1 VKASCLDSSS
11 EAYSATRLW
20 RRLGEEWVRLGDAE
34 EARYYAHQL
43 APAVTA
49 VMSAY
54 IRALAYPPDFLSR
67 PPDKRDD
74 FAHNFRYAVS
84 DMLESVSFVLG
95 GTATASLVG
104 GAIFE
109 EARRWLDAGGDT
121 SRGWQPLEAAM
132 YALRAVGQLV
142 ETNTALLTAVFE
154 LFGTLPPVPEL
165 LTTTFRLISR
175 FAAFTA
181 AVPDRLAAA
190 VEYATVVGCAGS
202 PASGAPPAGLPIAS
216 PVQELAALS
225 LQTLAS
231 YALPAARALYLALP
245 PRLPLLALQHANAVR
260 LLECCAQ
267 AVALSAAGE
276 HEAPLAAVLAPYVG
290 RLDALARDP
299 ASGVAAA
306 GADGSLL
313 AICTAKDGLIEHA
326 NAVDT
331 GLNVAGL
338 ELLVTAAVAGGGAID
353 WHPDVLPLDRV
364 SATLARNAL
373 DGIAEALYACR
384 VQSPSVLAAALGA
397 GPADRL
403 PLPPG
408 HPVAAAMAAAEA
420 SLANAIAS
428 AVAHLWPTL
437 SAVAVTFA
445 GNRDVLTK
453 VARLLNFSIRS
464 AGAAAFPP
472 LLPSVIDAVV
482 GIDAS
487 LQGDAELCYLARL
500 ITTKYRDLPD
510 LRLPLLTMVR
520 MFCNCVAA
528 TY

>member
-1 VKASCLDSSS
+1 MVPCDDGEGGRDTSGAPPPRTDGT
-11 EAYSATRLW
+11 SAHSTRSAGTGTAAVGSACTAGGGGGGAAH
-20 RRLGEEWVRLGDAE
+20 RRSRAN
-34 EARYYAHQL
+34 
-43 APAVTA
+43 
-49 VMSAY
+49 
-54 IRALAYPPDFLSR
+54 ALAALA
-67 PPDKRDD
+67 
-74 FAHNFRYAVS
+74 AHRAG
-84 DMLESVSFVLG
+84 EG
-95 GTATASLVG
+95 ATDS
-104 GAIFE
+104 
-109 EARRWLDAGGDT
+109 
-121 SRGWQPLEAAM
+121 LEAAVAAM
-132 YALRAVGQLV
+132 VAVCAFLRVSVCGVNDGKMHTYANCNAQHTRTGTTGMPQYLTVVV
-142 ETNTALLTAVFE
+142 ETNNALLTAVFE

-175 FAAFTA
+175 FAAFMA
-181 AVPDRLAAA
+181 AVPDCLAAA
-190 VEYATVVGCAGS
+190 VEYAAVVGCAGS

-245 PRLPLLALQHANAVR
+245 PRLPLLALQHSNAVR

-299 ASGVAAA
+299 AAGVAAA
-306 GADGSLL
+306 GSDGSLL